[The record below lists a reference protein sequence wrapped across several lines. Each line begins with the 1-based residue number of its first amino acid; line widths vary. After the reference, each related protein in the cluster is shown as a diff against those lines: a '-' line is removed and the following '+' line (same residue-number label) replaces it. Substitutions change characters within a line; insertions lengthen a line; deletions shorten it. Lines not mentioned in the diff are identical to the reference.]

1 MRKSI
6 ELTAVALGLALGC
19 GLQAQDAP
27 NPGMPGP
34 GMPNPGMPNP
44 EPGDN
49 FRKNLFEPEMIMGCQ
64 GELKLSDEQSQ
75 AIKSILSTT
84 RAELMGLEWDLNQA
98 VAALG
103 KALSPAQV
111 DENAALA
118 QLDKVLD
125 LERNIKRN
133 TLKMSIQLKNKL
145 TPEQQEIL
153 SHKREQKPMSRRP
166 WQQMQQGR
174 PGFEGPMQQGR
185 PGFDGPMPFQGRPGG
200 PGGEGFMPR
209 QGRPGGEGPGGSGE
223 GPMPPQGRPGDGP
236 GGDGPPPPQGR
247 AGGEGPQPPQGG
259 PGGEPLAPPKQ

>member
-1 MRKSI
+1 MRKAI
-6 ELTAVALGLALGC
+6 ELTAVTLGLALASS
-19 GLQAQDAP
+19 LQAQDAP
-27 NPGMPGP
+27 NPGMPNP

-44 EPGDN
+44 EQADN
-49 FRKNLFEPEMIMGCQ
+49 FRKNLFEPEMIMGCL

-125 LERNIKRN
+125 LERSMKRN

-185 PGFDGPMPFQGRPGG
+185 PGFEGSMPFPGRPGG

-209 QGRPGGEGPGGSGE
+209 QGRPGGEGPGGPGGD
-223 GPMPPQGRPGDGP
+223 GPMPPQGRPGGNGKGGP
-236 GGDGPPPPQGR
+236 
-247 AGGEGPQPPQGG
+247 GEGPQPPQGG
-259 PGGEPLAPPKQ
+259 PGGEPTAPPNQ